1 MEDQRVTTKNL
12 IVDLNNVIIIINI
25 RYSWSLGD
33 HERRIILIYCC
44 SSGQ

>member
-12 IVDLNNVIIIINI
+12 IVDLNDVIIII

-33 HERRIILIYCC
+33 YEDKRRGIRR
-44 SSGQ
+44 